1 MSARVVNT
9 IPRSYLVRPHT
20 NKIVLHHC
28 DIHPDAFNKYAVSSL
43 QQDNDARRRAKDE
56 AMSIHIITDVLK
68 TRLNI
73 LFEADICAFYGK
85 PDFIIRLG
93 DRLYIMV
100 STTRAVNK
108 RGKFT
113 QKNADRLVK
122 KKLDGLM
129 VYEKNL
135 ECLVEDVIPDNFEVM
150 PVLHILTPNKEH
162 TDMCVKSYN
171 EIIKHKNPKGS
182 AIKLIIS
189 DIKYHDLVL

>member
-1 MSARVVNT
+1 MIVGS
-9 IPRSYLVRPHT
+9 IPRTYLVRPHI

-28 DIHPDAFNKYAVSSL
+28 DTHPNEFNKYAISSL
-43 QQDNDARRRAKDE
+43 QQDNEARRRAKDE

-100 STTRAVNK
+100 STTRAINK
-108 RGKFT
+108 RGEFT
-113 QKNADRLVK
+113 KKNADRLVK

-129 VYEKNL
+129 IYEKNL
-135 ECLVEDVIPDNFEVM
+135 ECLVEDVVPDNFEVI
-150 PVLHILTPNKEH
+150 PVLHILSPDKEH
-162 TDMCVKSYN
+162 TNICVKAYN
-171 EIIKHKNPKGS
+171 EIIKNIKSNT
-182 AIKLIIS
+182 IKLIIS
-189 DIKYHDLVL
+189 DIKYHKLVL